1 VALLDKPSERF
12 SLLGQAKRPKVDYD
26 KPFDRLRDRS
36 GAADSGLGER
46 KYRYYDGVFKSF
58 A

>member
-1 VALLDKPSERF
+1 VAIDAKGGNGKSQFTAIFANFNSRRGLKLLKIAF
-12 SLLGQAKRPKVDYD
+12 
-26 KPFDRLRDRS
+26 S